1 MRKLIVLMFT
11 AFVDMVGLVM
21 ILPLLPF
28 YASGLG
34 ASALVVGLL
43 LSAFSL
49 AQLVSAPF
57 WGRLSDIHG
66 RRPAIL
72 AGLIV
77 SAAAYLIFAY
87 AGSLLILL
95 LSRLVQ
101 GFGGGTIGVVQA
113 YVADA
118 SEPNERAKGLG
129 WLSAATSLGAV
140 VGPAL
145 GALLVQFYGR
155 SAPGLAAAGL
165 CVAVAVFAWKYL
177 DEARPSLTDSDTHTA
192 THPTT
197 SRSAILRVVR
207 EPREAASRLIWIYT
221 IAIGA
226 FYGTVPVL
234 PLLLA
239 DRLAVT
245 ETTMGYFIMYLGGM
259 GLVIRSTILG
269 PMVDRLGE
277 IRLCRLGLALLA
289 MGLAL
294 LWVTF
299 SYPVLFLSLTLM
311 PLGTAFTFPC
321 VTSLLTGAIRKRER
335 GLYLGVQ
342 ATFGGVSRVAF
353 PIAVGLAMDRLGAG
367 VAYLMAGLLVG
378 ASIWLTTGLAAQS
391 EGSTGS

>member
-21 ILPLLPF
+21 VLPLLPF
-28 YASGLG
+28 YASEFG
-34 ASALVVGLL
+34 ADALTVGMLV
-43 LSAFSL
+43 SAFSI
-49 AQLVSAPF
+49 AQLASAPY
-57 WGRLSDIHG
+57 WGRLSDVRG

-77 SAAAYLIFAY
+77 SATAYVIFAY
-87 AGSLLILL
+87 ASSLVVLL

-118 SEPNERAKGLG
+118 SEPHERAKGLG

-145 GALLVQFYGR
+145 GSLLVRFYGR

-165 CVAVAVFAWKYL
+165 CVGVAIFAWKYL
-177 DEARPSLTDSDTHTA
+177 GEAKAELTDSDTHTA
-192 THPTT
+192 TLPAT
-197 SRSAILRVVR
+197 SRSAIARVLRSPR
-207 EPREAASRLIWIYT
+207 EPASRLIWIYT

-245 ETTMGYFIMYLGGM
+245 ETTIGYFIMYLGGM

-269 PMVDRLGE
+269 PMVDRVGE

-289 MGLAL
+289 TGLAL

-299 SYPVLFLSLTLM
+299 TYPVLFVSLTLM

-321 VTSLLTGAIRKRER
+321 VTSLLTRAIRKRER

-342 ATFGGVSRVAF
+342 ASFGGVSRVAF

-367 VAYLMAGLLVG
+367 VAYLMAGILVG
-378 ASIWLTTGLAAQS
+378 ASVWLTTALDLPG
-391 EGSTGS
+391 EG

>member
-1 MRKLIVLMFT
+1 MRNLIVLMFT

-21 ILPLLPF
+21 VLPLLPF
-28 YASGLG
+28 YATEFG
-34 ASALVVGLL
+34 ADALMVGLL
-43 LSAFSL
+43 VSAFSI
-49 AQLVSAPF
+49 AQLLSAPF
-57 WGRLSDIHG
+57 WGRLSDLHG

-72 AGLIV
+72 TGLLV
-77 SAAAYLIFAY
+77 SAVAYVIFAY
-87 AGSLLILL
+87 ADSLLLL
-95 LSRLVQ
+95 LASRLVQ

-118 SEPNERAKGLG
+118 SEPHERAKGLG

-145 GALLVQFYGR
+145 GSLLVRFYGR

-165 CVAVAVFAWKYL
+165 CVAVAIFAWKYL
-177 DEARPSLTDSDTHTA
+177 GEARESLTDSDTHTA
-192 THPTT
+192 SHPAT
-197 SRSAILRVVR
+197 SGSAIVRVLRN
-207 EPREAASRLIWIYT
+207 PLDPASRLIWIYA

-245 ETTMGYFIMYLGGM
+245 ETTIGYFIMYLGGM
-259 GLVIRSTILG
+259 GLVVRSTILG
-269 PMVDRLGE
+269 PLVDRLGE

-289 MGLAL
+289 TGLAL

-299 SYPVLFLSLTLM
+299 TYPVLFVSLTLM

-321 VTSLLTGAIRKRER
+321 VTSLLTRAIRRRER

-342 ATFGGVSRVAF
+342 ASFGGVSRVAF

-378 ASIWLTTGLAAQS
+378 ASIWLTTALDLPS
-391 EGSTGS
+391 EG

>member
-1 MRKLIVLMFT
+1 MRRLVVLMFT

-21 ILPLLPF
+21 VLPLLPF
-28 YASGLG
+28 YASEFG
-34 ASALVVGLL
+34 ADALTVGLL
-43 LSAFSL
+43 VSAFSI
-49 AQLVSAPF
+49 AQLVSAPY
-57 WGRLSDIHG
+57 WGRLSDVRG

-77 SAAAYLIFAY
+77 SAIAYVIFAY
-87 AGSLLILL
+87 AGSLVVLL

-118 SEPNERAKGLG
+118 SEPHERAKGLG

-145 GALLVQFYGR
+145 GSLLVRFYGR

-165 CVAVAVFAWKYL
+165 CVGVAIFAWKCL
-177 DEARPSLTDSDTHTA
+177 GEARTELTDSDTHTA
-192 THPTT
+192 THPAT
-197 SRSAILRVVR
+197 SGSAITRVIR
-207 EPREAASRLIWIYT
+207 NPGEPASRLIWIYT

-245 ETTMGYFIMYLGGM
+245 ETTIGYFIMYLGGM

-269 PMVDRLGE
+269 PMVSRLGE
-277 IRLCRLGLALLA
+277 VRLCRLGLGLLA
-289 MGLAL
+289 IGLAL
-294 LWVTF
+294 LWVT
-299 SYPVLFLSLTLM
+299 YNYAVLFVSLTLM
-311 PLGTAFTFPC
+311 PIGTAFTFPC
-321 VTSLLTGAIRKRER
+321 VTSLLTQAIRKRER

-342 ATFGGVSRVAF
+342 ASFGGVSRVAF
-353 PIAVGLAMDRLGAG
+353 PIAVGFAMDTLGAG
-367 VAYLMAGLLVG
+367 VAYMMAGLLVG
-378 ASIWLTTGLAAQS
+378 ASVWLTTGLDLPS
-391 EGSTGS
+391 EG

>member
-1 MRKLIVLMFT
+1 MRKLVVLMFT

-21 ILPLLPF
+21 VLPLLPF
-28 YASGLG
+28 YASEFG
-34 ASALVVGLL
+34 ADALTVGLL
-43 LSAFSL
+43 VSAFSI
-49 AQLVSAPF
+49 AQLVSAPY
-57 WGRLSDIHG
+57 WGRLSDVRG

-77 SAAAYLIFAY
+77 SAIAYVIFAY
-87 AGSLLILL
+87 AGSLVVLL

-118 SEPNERAKGLG
+118 SEPHERAKGLG

-145 GALLVQFYGR
+145 GSLLVRFYGR

-165 CVAVAVFAWKYL
+165 CVGVAIFAWKYL
-177 DEARPSLTDSDTHTA
+177 GEARTELTDSDTHTA
-192 THPTT
+192 THPAT
-197 SRSAILRVVR
+197 SGSAITRVIR
-207 EPREAASRLIWIYT
+207 NPGEPASRLIWIYT

-245 ETTMGYFIMYLGGM
+245 ETTIGYFIMYLGGM

-269 PMVDRLGE
+269 PMVSRLGE
-277 IRLCRLGLALLA
+277 VRLCRLGLGLLA
-289 MGLAL
+289 IGLAL
-294 LWVTF
+294 LWVT
-299 SYPVLFLSLTLM
+299 YNYAVLFVSLTLM
-311 PLGTAFTFPC
+311 PIGTAFTFPC
-321 VTSLLTGAIRKRER
+321 VTSLLTQAIRKRER

-342 ATFGGVSRVAF
+342 ASFGGVSRVAF
-353 PIAVGLAMDRLGAG
+353 PIAVGFAMDTLGAG
-367 VAYLMAGLLVG
+367 VAYMMAGLLVG
-378 ASIWLTTGLAAQS
+378 ASVWLTTGLDVPS
-391 EGSTGS
+391 EG

>member
-21 ILPLLPF
+21 VLPLLPF
-28 YASGLG
+28 YATEFG
-34 ASALVVGLL
+34 ADALMVGLL
-43 LSAFSL
+43 VSAFSI
-49 AQLVSAPF
+49 AQLLSAPF
-57 WGRLSDIHG
+57 WGRLSDIRG

-72 AGLIV
+72 TGLIV
-77 SAAAYLIFAY
+77 SAVAYVIFAY
-87 AGSLLILL
+87 AGSLLLL
-95 LSRLVQ
+95 LASRLVQ

-118 SEPNERAKGLG
+118 SEPQERAKGLG

-145 GALLVQFYGR
+145 GSLLVRFYGR

-165 CVAVAVFAWKYL
+165 CVAVAIFAWKYL
-177 DEARPSLTDSDTHTA
+177 GETRESLTDSDTHTA
-192 THPTT
+192 SHPAT
-197 SRSAILRVVR
+197 SGSAIMRVLRS
-207 EPREAASRLIWIYT
+207 PLDPASRLVWIYT

-245 ETTMGYFIMYLGGM
+245 ETTIGYFIMYLGGM
-259 GLVIRSTILG
+259 GLIIRSTILG
-269 PMVDRLGE
+269 PLVDRLGE
-277 IRLCRLGLALLA
+277 IRLCRLGLALLGT
-289 MGLAL
+289 GLAL
-294 LWVTF
+294 LWLTF
-299 SYPVLFLSLTLM
+299 TYPVLFVSLTLM

-321 VTSLLTGAIRKRER
+321 VTSLLTRAIRKRER

-378 ASIWLTTGLAAQS
+378 ASVWLTAALDIPR
-391 EGSTGS
+391 EG

>member
-21 ILPLLPF
+21 VLPLLPF
-28 YASGLG
+28 YASEFG
-34 ASALVVGLL
+34 ANALTVGFLVSAFSIAQL
-43 LSAFSL
+43 LSA
-49 AQLVSAPF
+49 PY
-57 WGRLSDIHG
+57 WGRLSDVRG

-72 AGLIV
+72 AGLMI
-77 SAAAYLIFAY
+77 SAIAYLIFAY
-87 AGSLLILL
+87 AGSILVLL

-118 SEPNERAKGLG
+118 SEPSERAKGLG

-145 GALLVQFYGR
+145 GSLLVRFYGR

-165 CVAVAVFAWKYL
+165 CVGVAIFAWRYL
-177 DEARPSLTDSDTHTA
+177 DEARATLTDSDTHTA
-192 THPTT
+192 THPAT
-197 SRSAILRVVR
+197 SRSAIMRVVR
-207 EPREAASRLIWIYT
+207 QPTEPASRLIWIYT
-221 IAIGA
+221 VAIGA

-245 ETTMGYFIMYLGGM
+245 ETTIGYFIMYLGGM

-277 IRLCRLGLALLA
+277 VRLCRLGLALLA
-289 MGLAL
+289 TGLAL

-299 SYPVLFLSLTLM
+299 NYAVLFISLTLM

-353 PIAVGLAMDRLGAG
+353 PIAVGFAMVWFGAG
-367 VAYLMAGLLVG
+367 VAYLMAGILVG
-378 ASIWLTTGLAAQS
+378 ASIWLTTGLAAPS
-391 EGSTGS
+391 EG

>member
-21 ILPLLPF
+21 VLPLLPF
-28 YASGLG
+28 YASELG
-34 ASALVVGLL
+34 ADALTVGLL
-43 LSAFSL
+43 VSAFSL
-49 AQLVSAPF
+49 AQLLSAPF
-57 WGRLSDIHG
+57 WGRLSDVRG

-72 AGLIV
+72 TGLLI
-77 SAAAYLIFAY
+77 SAVAYVIFAY
-87 AGSLLILL
+87 AGSVLL
-95 LSRLVQ
+95 LLVSRLVQ

-145 GALLVQFYGR
+145 GSLLVRFHGR

-165 CVAVAVFAWKYL
+165 CVAVAIFAWKYL
-177 DEARPSLTDSDTHTA
+177 GEARESLSDSDTHTA
-192 THPTT
+192 THPVT
-197 SRSAILRVVR
+197 SRSAITRVLRSPL
-207 EPREAASRLIWIYT
+207 EPASRLIWIYA

-245 ETTMGYFIMYLGGM
+245 ETTIGYFIMYLGGM

-289 MGLAL
+289 TGLAL

-299 SYPVLFLSLTLM
+299 TYPVQFVSLTLM

-321 VTSLLTGAIRKRER
+321 VTSLLTRAIRRRER

-342 ATFGGVSRVAF
+342 ASFGGVSRVAF

-378 ASIWLTTGLAAQS
+378 ASVWLTAALDLPS
-391 EGSTGS
+391 EG

>member
-21 ILPLLPF
+21 VLPLLPF
-28 YASGLG
+28 YASEFG
-34 ASALVVGLL
+34 ADALTVGVLVSAFSIAQL
-43 LSAFSL
+43 LSA
-49 AQLVSAPF
+49 PY
-57 WGRLSDIHG
+57 WGRLSDVRG

-72 AGLIV
+72 AGLLV
-77 SAAAYLIFAY
+77 SAIAYVIFAY
-87 AGSLLILL
+87 AGSLLVLL

-118 SEPNERAKGLG
+118 SEANERAKGLG

-145 GALLVQFYGR
+145 GSLLVRFYGR

-165 CVAVAVFAWKYL
+165 CVGVAIFAWKYL
-177 DEARPSLTDSDTHTA
+177 GEAKAELTDSDTHTA
-192 THPTT
+192 TLPAT
-197 SRSAILRVVR
+197 SRSAITRVLRSPS
-207 EPREAASRLIWIYT
+207 EPASRLIWIYT

-245 ETTMGYFIMYLGGM
+245 ETTIGYFIMYLGGM

-289 MGLAL
+289 TGLAL

-299 SYPVLFLSLTLM
+299 TYPVLFVSLTLM

-321 VTSLLTGAIRKRER
+321 VTSLLTRAIRKRER

-342 ATFGGVSRVAF
+342 ASFGGVSRVAF

-378 ASIWLTTGLAAQS
+378 ASVWLTTALDLPS
-391 EGSTGS
+391 EG

>member
-21 ILPLLPF
+21 VLPLLPF
-28 YASGLG
+28 YASELG
-34 ASALVVGLL
+34 ADAVTVGLL
-43 LSAFSL
+43 VSAFSI
-49 AQLVSAPF
+49 AQLISAPF
-57 WGRLSDIHG
+57 WGRLSDIRG

-77 SAAAYLIFAY
+77 SAVAYLIFAY
-87 AGSLLILL
+87 AGSLLVLL

-101 GFGGGTIGVVQA
+101 GFGGGTIAVVQA

-118 SEPNERAKGLG
+118 SEPGERAKGLG

-145 GALLVQFYGR
+145 GSLLVRFYGR

-165 CVAVAVFAWKYL
+165 CAAVAIFAWKYL
-177 DEARPSLTDSDTHTA
+177 DEARAALTDSDTHTA
-192 THPTT
+192 THPAT

-207 EPREAASRLIWIYT
+207 QPGEPASRLIWIYT

-245 ETTMGYFIMYLGGM
+245 ETTIGYFIMYLGGM
-259 GLVIRSTILG
+259 GLLIRSTILG
-269 PMVDRLGE
+269 PMVDRMGE
-277 IRLCRLGLALLA
+277 VRLCRLGLALLA
-289 MGLAL
+289 TGLAL

-299 SYPVLFLSLTLM
+299 NYTVLFISLTLM

-321 VTSLLTGAIRKRER
+321 VTSLLTSAIRKRER

-353 PIAVGLAMDRLGAG
+353 PIAVGFAMVRFGAG

-378 ASIWLTTGLAAQS
+378 ASIWLTTGLAPPS
-391 EGSTGS
+391 EG

>member
-1 MRKLIVLMFT
+1 MRKLVVLMFT

-21 ILPLLPF
+21 VLPLLPF
-28 YASGLG
+28 YASEFG
-34 ASALVVGLL
+34 ADAVMVGLL
-43 LSAFSL
+43 VSAFSI
-49 AQLVSAPF
+49 AQLLSAPY
-57 WGRLSDIHG
+57 WGKLSDVRG

-72 AGLIV
+72 AGLLV
-77 SAAAYLIFAY
+77 SAVAYVIFAY
-87 AGSLLILL
+87 AGSLLVLL

-118 SEPNERAKGLG
+118 SEPGERAKGLG

-145 GALLVQFYGR
+145 GSLLVRFYGR

-165 CVAVAVFAWKYL
+165 CVGVAIFAWKYL
-177 DEARPSLTDSDTHTA
+177 DEARDTMTDSDTHTA
-192 THPTT
+192 AHPAT
-197 SRSAILRVVR
+197 SRSAISRVLRS
-207 EPREAASRLIWIYT
+207 PSDPASRLIWIYA

-245 ETTMGYFIMYLGGM
+245 ETTIGYFIMYLGGM

-269 PMVDRLGE
+269 PLVDRLGE
-277 IRLCRLGLALLA
+277 VRLCRLGLGLLA
-289 MGLAL
+289 TGLAL

-299 SYPVLFLSLTLM
+299 TYPVLFISLTLM

-321 VTSLLTGAIRKRER
+321 VTSLLTRAIRKRER

-353 PIAVGLAMDRLGAG
+353 PIAVGFAMDRLGAG
-367 VAYLMAGLLVG
+367 VAYLLAGVLVG
-378 ASIWLTTGLAAQS
+378 ASIWLTAALELPS
-391 EGSTGS
+391 KG

>member
-21 ILPLLPF
+21 VLPLLPF
-28 YASGLG
+28 YASELG
-34 ASALVVGLL
+34 ADAVMVGLL
-43 LSAFSL
+43 VSAFSI

-57 WGRLSDIHG
+57 WGRLSDIRG

-72 AGLIV
+72 AGLMV
-77 SAAAYLIFAY
+77 SAIAYMIFAY
-87 AGSLLILL
+87 AGSLLVLL

-118 SEPNERAKGLG
+118 SEPGERAKALG

-145 GALLVQFYGR
+145 GSLLVRFYGR

-165 CVAVAVFAWKYL
+165 CVAVAIFAWKYL
-177 DEARPSLTDSDTHTA
+177 DEARASLTDSDTHTA
-192 THPTT
+192 THPAT

-207 EPREAASRLIWIYT
+207 QPGEPASRLIWIYA

-245 ETTMGYFIMYLGGM
+245 ETTIGYFIMYLGGM

-277 IRLCRLGLALLA
+277 VRLCRLGLTLLA
-289 MGLAL
+289 TGLAL

-299 SYPVLFLSLTLM
+299 SYPVLFISLTLM

-321 VTSLLTGAIRKRER
+321 VTSLLTSAIRKRER

-353 PIAVGLAMDRLGAG
+353 PIAVGFAMVRFGAG

-378 ASIWLTTGLAAQS
+378 ASVWLTTGLAAPS
-391 EGSTGS
+391 EG

>member
-1 MRKLIVLMFT
+1 MRKLVVLMFT

-21 ILPLLPF
+21 VLPLLPF
-28 YASGLG
+28 YASELG
-34 ASALVVGLL
+34 ADALMVGLL
-43 LSAFSL
+43 VSAFSI
-49 AQLVSAPF
+49 AQLLSAPF
-57 WGRLSDIHG
+57 WGRLSDIRG

-72 AGLIV
+72 TGLLV
-77 SAAAYLIFAY
+77 SAVAYVIFAY
-87 AGSLLILL
+87 AGSLLLLL

-118 SEPNERAKGLG
+118 SEPHERAKGLG

-145 GALLVQFYGR
+145 GSLLVRFYGR

-165 CVAVAVFAWKYL
+165 CVAVAIFAWKYL
-177 DEARPSLTDSDTHTA
+177 GEARESLTDSDTHTA
-192 THPTT
+192 THPAT
-197 SRSAILRVVR
+197 SGSAIMRVLRSPL
-207 EPREAASRLIWIYT
+207 EPASRLIWIYA

-245 ETTMGYFIMYLGGM
+245 ETTIGYFIMYLGAM

-289 MGLAL
+289 TGLAL

-299 SYPVLFLSLTLM
+299 TYPVLFVSLTLM

-321 VTSLLTGAIRKRER
+321 VTSLLTRAIRKRER

-342 ATFGGVSRVAF
+342 ASFGGVSRVAF

-378 ASIWLTTGLAAQS
+378 ASVWLTTALDLPS
-391 EGSTGS
+391 EG

>member
-1 MRKLIVLMFT
+1 MRKLVVLMFT

-21 ILPLLPF
+21 VLPLLPF
-28 YASGLG
+28 YATEFG
-34 ASALVVGLL
+34 ADALMVGLL
-43 LSAFSL
+43 VSAFSI
-49 AQLVSAPF
+49 AQLLSAPF
-57 WGRLSDIHG
+57 WGRLSDIRG

-72 AGLIV
+72 TGLLV
-77 SAAAYLIFAY
+77 SAVAYVIFAY
-87 AGSLLILL
+87 AGSLLLLL

-118 SEPNERAKGLG
+118 SEPHDRAKALG

-145 GALLVQFYGR
+145 GSLLVRFYGR

-165 CVAVAVFAWKYL
+165 CVAVAIFAWKYL
-177 DEARPSLTDSDTHTA
+177 GEARESLTDSDTHPA
-192 THPTT
+192 THPAT
-197 SRSAILRVVR
+197 SGGAITRVLRSPL
-207 EPREAASRLIWIYT
+207 EPASRLIWIYA

-245 ETTMGYFIMYLGGM
+245 ETTIGYLFMYLGGM

-269 PMVDRLGE
+269 PMVERLGE

-289 MGLAL
+289 TGLAL

-299 SYPVLFLSLTLM
+299 TYPVLFVSLTLM

-321 VTSLLTGAIRKRER
+321 VTSLLTRAIRRRER

-342 ATFGGVSRVAF
+342 ASFGGVSRVAF

-378 ASIWLTTGLAAQS
+378 ASVWLTTALDLPS
-391 EGSTGS
+391 EG